1 MGGSTVFGRPKP
13 PVTTARTPESEVRTA
28 PAYPEQLGWAGIV
41 LAALGVVL
49 ALHGNHVRD
58 HQQVAEGLGLA
69 VVGRGLALG
78 RPIVIRHLLLAIG
91 CLVLA
96 RIMATR
102 GEAVIEQ
109 AALVVAALCALWAR
123 PAPPGT
129 ADQRKRIV
137 ELVDATPNDCLAPF
151 AQRLDKSYIFSP
163 DGQAAVA
170 YKVRLGVAVAS
181 GDPLGAD
188 GSREDAVRAYQQTAN
203 ANGWRVAVLGAGED
217 WTSWWREQEGLRA
230 LPIGRD
236 VVIDVATFSME
247 GRAFRNLRQ
256 AVQRTRNFG
265 VTTEIYDE
273 AKLPVELRQTLRE
286 MVASS
291 KRNPHRG
298 FSMILDALLEKEH
311 ASTKIAVAFDR
322 DGKVAGFQRFATAD
336 RGREISQDLPWRV
349 PGAPNGVDERLTSD
363 MIEWAKQHNARRVS
377 LCFAAF
383 PELFEAKPDRGFDRF
398 GYWAAHRLD
407 PLIKLESLY
416 RYLRKFHALGKQRYA
431 VLRLR
436 DALPVA
442 AAMLTLEFG
451 VRRTRRKERRGW
463 RRPALRD
470 ASELSAGRDAQ

>member
-1 MGGSTVFGRPKP
+1 MVLAI
-13 PVTTARTPESEVRTA
+13 V
-28 PAYPEQLGWAGIV
+28 GIV
-41 LAALGVVL
+41 M

-58 HQQVAEGLGLA
+58 HQQLAEGLALA

-91 CLVLA
+91 CLALA
-96 RIMATR
+96 RIMAVR
-102 GEAVIEQ
+102 GDAVIEQ
-109 AALVVAALCALWAR
+109 VALVVAALCALWAR

-129 ADQRKRIV
+129 ANQRQRIV
-137 ELVDATPNDCLAPF
+137 ELVDATANDVLAPF

-181 GDPLGAD
+181 GDPLGAA
-188 GSREDAVRAYQQTAN
+188 GSREAAVRAYQQAAD
-203 ANGWRVAVLGAGED
+203 ANGWRIAVLGAGED
-217 WTSWWREQEGLRA
+217 WTAWWKEQAGLRA
-230 LPIGRD
+230 VPIGRD

-265 VTTEIYDE
+265 VTTKIYDE
-273 AKLPVELRQTLRE
+273 TELPVDLRETLRE
-286 MVASS
+286 MVANS

-298 FSMILDALLEKEH
+298 FSMILDALLEQEH
-311 ASTKIAVAFDR
+311 VGTKIAVAFDT
-322 DGKVAGFQRFATAD
+322 DGKVCGFQRFATAD

-349 PGAPNGVDERLTSD
+349 PGAPNGVDERLTYD
-363 MIEWAKQHNARRVS
+363 MIEWARQHKARRVS

-383 PELFEAKPDRGFDRF
+383 PELFEAKPEVGFDRF

-436 DALPVA
+436 DALPVVV
-442 AAMLTLEFG
+442 AMLTLEFG
-451 VRRTRRKERRGW
+451 IRRTRRKERRGW
-463 RRPALRD
+463 RRLAHH
-470 ASELSAGRDAQ
+470 DAQQP

>member
-1 MGGSTVFGRPKP
+1 MFGRPKP
-13 PVTTARTPESEVRTA
+13 TVGAAAQEPEVRTA
-28 PAYPEQLGWAGIV
+28 PAYPEQLSWAGIA
-41 LAALGVVL
+41 LAVVGVVL

-58 HQQVAEGLGLA
+58 HQQAAEGLALA

-78 RPIVIRHLLLAIG
+78 RPIVVRHLLLAIG

-96 RIMATR
+96 RISASR
-102 GEAVIEQ
+102 GDAAIEQ
-109 AALVVAALCALWAR
+109 LALVVAALCALWAR

-129 ADQRKRIV
+129 ADQRKRIAA
-137 ELVDATPNDCLAPF
+137 LVDATPNDCLAPF
-151 AQRLDKSYIFSP
+151 AQRLDKSYIFST

-181 GDPLGAD
+181 GDPLGAE
-188 GSREDAVRAYQQTAN
+188 GSQEDAVRAYQQTAD

-217 WTSWWREQEGLRA
+217 WTAWWKEQEGLRA
-230 LPIGRD
+230 LAIGRD
-236 VVIDVATFSME
+236 VIIDPSTFSLT

-256 AVQRTRNFG
+256 AVQRTHNFG
-265 VTTEIYDE
+265 VTTAIYDE
-273 AKLPVELRQTLRE
+273 TELPADLRDTLRA
-286 MVASS
+286 MVQSS

-311 ASTKIAVAFDR
+311 AGTKIVVAFDA
-322 DGKVAGFQRFATAD
+322 DGKVVGFQRFALAD

-349 PGAPNGVDERLTSD
+349 PGAPNGVDERLTYD
-363 MIEWAKQHNARRVS
+363 MIEWAKEHGARRVS

-383 PELFEAKPDRGFDRF
+383 PGLYEAKPERMLDRF

-416 RYLRKFHALGKQRYA
+416 RYLRKFHALGKQRYV

-442 AAMLTLEFG
+442 VAMLTLEFG

-463 RRPALRD
+463 RLPARRND
-470 ASELSAGRDAQ
+470 Q

>member
-1 MGGSTVFGRPKP
+1 MR
-13 PVTTARTPESEVRTA
+13 TARTAEPEVRTA
-28 PAYPEQLGWAGIV
+28 PAYPEQLGWLGI
-41 LAALGVVL
+41 LMAAVGVVF

-58 HQQVAEGLGLA
+58 HMQLAEGLALA
-69 VVGRGLALG
+69 VVGRGLAQG
-78 RPIVIRHLLLAIG
+78 RPIVVRHLLLALG

-96 RIMATR
+96 RIMASR
-102 GEAVIEQ
+102 GDAAIEQ
-109 AALVVAALCALWAR
+109 LAVVVAALCALWAR

-129 ADQRKRIV
+129 AAQRKRIV
-137 ELVDATPNDCLAPF
+137 ELVDATPNDALAPF

-181 GDPLGAD
+181 GDPLGAA
-188 GSREDAVRAYQQTAN
+188 GSHAEAVRTFRQTAD

-217 WTSWWREQEGLRA
+217 WTAWWRENEGHRA

-236 VVIDVATFSME
+236 VVIDVASFSME

-256 AVQRTRNFG
+256 AVQRTHNFG

-273 AKLPVELRQTLRE
+273 ATLPADLRATLRE
-286 MVASS
+286 TVESS

-298 FSMILDALLEKEH
+298 FSMILDALLEEQH
-311 ASTKIAVAFDR
+311 VGTKIAVAFDR

-349 PGAPNGVDERLTSD
+349 PGAPNGVDERLTYD
-363 MIEWAKQHNARRVS
+363 MIEWAKQHGARRVS

-442 AAMLTLEFG
+442 VAMLTLEFG
-451 VRRTRRKERRGW
+451 VRRNRRKERRGW
-463 RRPALRD
+463 RR
-470 ASELSAGRDAQ
+470 LSRRER

>member
-1 MGGSTVFGRPKP
+1 MSTAPAAEP
-13 PVTTARTPESEVRTA
+13 EVRTA
-28 PAYPEQLGWAGIV
+28 PAYPEQLGWAGMV
-41 LAALGVVL
+41 LAIVGIVM
-49 ALHGNHVRD
+49 ALHGNHTRD
-58 HQQVAEGLGLA
+58 HQQLAEGLALA

-78 RPIVIRHLLLAIG
+78 RPIVIRHVLLAIG

-96 RIMATR
+96 RIMAVR
-102 GEAVIEQ
+102 GDAVIEQ
-109 AALVVAALCALWAR
+109 VALVVAALCALWAR

-129 ADQRKRIV
+129 ANQRQRIV
-137 ELVDATPNDCLAPF
+137 ELVDATPNDALAPF

-181 GDPLGAD
+181 GDPLGAA
-188 GSREDAVRAYQQTAN
+188 GSHEGAVRAYQQAAD

-217 WTSWWREQEGLRA
+217 WTAWWKEHQGLRA
-230 LPIGRD
+230 VPIGRD
-236 VVIDVATFSME
+236 VIIDVATFSME

-256 AVQRTRNFG
+256 AVQRSRNFG

-273 AKLPVELRQTLRE
+273 AKLPVELRATLRE

-298 FSMILDALLEKEH
+298 FSMILDALLEEEH
-311 ASTKIAVAFDR
+311 VGTKIAVAFDK
-322 DGKVAGFQRFATAD
+322 DGKVCGFQRFALAD

-349 PGAPNGVDERLTSD
+349 PGAPNGVDERLTYD
-363 MIEWAKQHNARRVS
+363 MIEWAKEHKARRVS

-383 PELFEAKPDRGFDRF
+383 PELFEAKPERGFDRF

-436 DALPVA
+436 DALPVVV
-442 AAMLTLEFG
+442 AMLTLEFG
-451 VRRTRRKERRGW
+451 LRRTRRRERRGW
-463 RRPALRD
+463 RRL
-470 ASELSAGRDAQ
+470 ASRDAQS

>member
-1 MGGSTVFGRPKP
+1 
-13 PVTTARTPESEVRTA
+13 VRTA
-28 PAYPEQLGWAGIV
+28 PAYPEQFGWAGIV
-41 LAALGVVL
+41 LAVLGVAL
-49 ALHGNHVRD
+49 ALHGNHVQN
-58 HQQVAEGLGLA
+58 HQQVAEGLALA
-69 VVGRGLALG
+69 VIGRGFALG
-78 RPIVIRHLLLAIG
+78 RPIVVRHIVLAVG

-96 RIMATR
+96 RVMASR

-109 AALVVAALCALWAR
+109 VALVAAALCALWAR

-137 ELVDATPNDCLAPF
+137 ALVDATPNDALAPF
-151 AQRLDKSYIFSP
+151 AQRLDKSYVFSP

-170 YKVRLGVAVAS
+170 YKVRWGVAVAS
-181 GDPLGAD
+181 GDPLGAA
-188 GSREDAVRAYQQTAN
+188 GSHEAAVRAYQQAAE
-203 ANGWRVAVLGAGED
+203 ANGWRMAVLGAGED
-217 WTSWWREQEGLRA
+217 WTAWWKSQEGLRA
-230 LPIGRD
+230 VPIGRD
-236 VVIDVATFSME
+236 VIIDVATFSME

-273 AKLPVELRQTLRE
+273 ATLPTELRETLRE

-298 FSMILDALLEKEH
+298 FSMILDALLEEEH
-311 ASTKIAVAFDR
+311 VGTKVAVAFDR
-322 DGKVAGFQRFATAD
+322 DGKVCGFQRFALAD

-349 PGAPNGVDERLTSD
+349 PGAPNGTDERLTYD
-363 MIEWAKQHNARRVS
+363 MIEWAKRHKARRVS

-436 DALPVA
+436 DALPVVV
-442 AAMLTLEFG
+442 AMLSLEFG
-451 VRRTRRKERRGW
+451 LRRTRRKERRTW
-463 RRPALRD
+463 RRPARND
-470 ASELSAGRDAQ
+470 AL